1 MIGSR
6 FWGAG
11 GRITPLWGLSP
22 AAPGGLWRGTFEG
35 FGGGGGGGGVG
46 RGGTAGSG
54 SSLGREGENGS
65 YINNGTNYHSMRDY
79 KWRAC

>member
-1 MIGSR
+1 MAYSAYLLSSMIGSR

-35 FGGGGGGGGVG
+35 FGGGGGGGGG
-46 RGGTAGSG
+46 RGAWRYSG
-54 SSLGREGENGS
+54 FWLQPGEGGREWQL
-65 YINNGTNYHSMRDY
+65 HQ
-79 KWRAC
+79 